1 MNKEETIENMTNFLL
16 NRNHSRALS
25 LSNISEEDAESLLN
39 DETRTIFRGMSED
52 LYDAMDEQGLIVK
65 D

>member
-25 LSNISEEDAESLLN
+25 LSYISEEDAEGLLN
-39 DETRTIFRGMSED
+39 DATKQYFRSMSED

>member
-25 LSNISEEDAESLLN
+25 LSDISEESAQDLLN
-39 DETRTIFRGMSED
+39 DATRKYFRDISED
-52 LYDAMDEQGLIVK
+52 LYDAMDEQGFIVK
-65 D
+65 P

>member
-39 DETRTIFRGMSED
+39 DATRMIFRGMSED